1 MTAGRAFTRAVEPK
15 RYRGQAMLE
24 YSLLCAV
31 LLLALVAPWSG
42 NPSPAQQLLDAI
54 VHRIHVF
61 IWWLA
66 VI

>member
-1 MTAGRAFTRAVEPK
+1 MTGGRGFTRAVEPR

-24 YSLLCAV
+24 YLLLCAV
-31 LLLALVAPWSG
+31 LLLALVAPWLG
-42 NPSPAQQLLDAI
+42 NRSPAQQLLDAI

>member
-1 MTAGRAFTRAVEPK
+1 
-15 RYRGQAMLE
+15 MLE

-31 LLLALVAPWSG
+31 LLLALVSPWLG

-54 VHRIHVF
+54 LHRIQVF
-61 IWWLA
+61 LWWLA

>member
-1 MTAGRAFTRAVEPK
+1 
-15 RYRGQAMLE
+15 MLE

>member
-1 MTAGRAFTRAVEPK
+1 MNEGRIFSRAIEPK
-15 RYRGQAMLE
+15 RSRGQAMLE

-31 LLLALVAPWSG
+31 LLLALVTPWSG
-42 NPSPAQQLLDAI
+42 NPPPAQQLLDAI